1 MKGIL
6 LVFICLLIATISF
19 AQKQFKLAD
28 LNFIVGSRYGELEGG
43 IIEEHWTPPTG
54 NTMMGAFKYHKNGKD
69 VFYEFL
75 VIEETDTAVVMRL
88 RHFSHGL
95 IGWEEKDFAYLFNL
109 IKAAQDY
116 ALFEQQDGK
125 VRIAFFRR
133 DGVFIGTHEVLKDG
147 VWEVEEFPF
156 DREK

>member
-1 MKGIL
+1 MKNIL
-6 LVFICLLIATISF
+6 LALFCVLAFNAVL
-19 AQKQFKLAD
+19 AQQAFKLAD
-28 LNFIVGSRYGELEGG
+28 LDFIVGSRYGELDGG

-75 VIEETDTAVVMRL
+75 VIEKTDTAVIMRL

-95 IGWEEKDFAYLFNL
+95 IGWEEKDFAYQFSLV
-109 IKAAQDY
+109 KAAPEY

-125 VRIAFFRR
+125 VRIAFFQR
-133 DGVFIGTHEVLKDG
+133 DGVFIGTHEVLKNG
-147 VWEVEEFPF
+147 AWEVEEFPF
-156 DREK
+156 DRER